1 MSRALKVGLTGGIGS
16 GKSTV
21 SSMFARMGIP
31 VIDADVISRE
41 LTTGHSPLVQ
51 KLVDEFGT
59 DITDINGV
67 INREALRN
75 RVFSDANSRK
85 ILESILHPL
94 ILDHME
100 NIYQSVKAPYCIFS
114 IPLLLESD
122 ARSMVDR
129 ILVIDCPVTLQIE
142 RACNRDKVS
151 ASIVESIIRS
161 QVSREERLNAADD
174 VIMNDNTTDELQ
186 LQVSRLNDYY
196 LKLANKLVIV

>member
-1 MSRALKVGLTGGIGS
+1 VDSLVPAPTRRPLP
-16 GKSTV
+16 TV
-21 SSMFARMGIP
+21 STISPSVPRNLGRRLLWIP
-31 VIDADVISRE
+31 D
-41 LTTGHSPLVQ
+41 
-51 KLVDEFGT
+51 
-59 DITDINGV
+59 
-67 INREALRN
+67 EALRN

>member
-1 MSRALKVGLTGGIGS
+1 MSRPLKVGLTGGIGS

-51 KLVDEFGT
+51 RLVAEFGT
-59 DITDINGV
+59 DITDKNGV
-67 INREALRN
+67 IDRQALRN
-75 RVFSDANSRK
+75 RVFSDANARK
-85 ILESILHPL
+85 MLESILHPL
-94 ILDHME
+94 IFDRME
-100 NIYQSVKAPYCIFS
+100 HIYHTIQAPYCIFS

-122 ARSMVDR
+122 ARTKVDR

-151 ASIVESIIRS
+151 ASIVESIIRT
-161 QVSREERLNAADD
+161 QVTREDRLNAADD
-174 VIMNDNTTDELQ
+174 VIMNDSTTDELQ
-186 LQVSRLNDYY
+186 LQVSRLNEYY
-196 LKLANKLVIV
+196 LKLVN

>member
-1 MSRALKVGLTGGIGS
+1 
-16 GKSTV
+16 
-21 SSMFARMGIP
+21 MFARMGIP

-59 DITDINGV
+59 DITDIKGV

-85 ILESILHPL
+85 ILESIMHPL
-94 ILDHME
+94 ILDNME

-174 VIMNDNTTDELQ
+174 VIMNDKTTDELQ

>member
-1 MSRALKVGLTGGIGS
+1 MSRPLKVGLTGGIGS

-85 ILESILHPL
+85 ILESIMHPL
-94 ILDHME
+94 ILDNME

-122 ARSMVDR
+122 ACSMVDR

-151 ASIVESIIRS
+151 ASIVKSIIRS

-174 VIMNDNTTDELQ
+174 VIMNDKTTDELQ